1 MLTGNSVWIVALLLG
16 FWGML
21 ATAAPTG
28 WWTWIART
36 LPEDAEAGGGLMVA
50 VIQLSIALG
59 STAGGV
65 VFDTFGWQST
75 FALSSILLL
84 SAVILTFT
92 TSRHRK

>member
-1 MLTGNSVWIVALLLG
+1 
-16 FWGML
+16 
-21 ATAAPTG
+21 
-28 WWTWIART
+28 
-36 LPEDAEAGGGLMVA
+36 MVA

-84 SAVILTFT
+84 SAGVLTFT